1 MILTEIQYQKT
12 IVLFISAEMDL
23 SISLDLLTELKF
35 RFHLKTSDLI
45 LLEESIS
52 NESLKNALSI
62 NFKFSDNHSQ
72 SSAKR
77 WIV

>member
-45 LLEESIS
+45 FLEESIS

-62 NFKFSDNHSQ
+62 NFQFSDNHSQ